1 VSSLS
6 QGLEAG
12 IRVLKT
18 AVQSIE
24 SNIIRSRKE
33 TVDKKTVSVAS
44 RLVELLE
51 KTMRLLDVLSRRIQ
65 HVEDGLV
72 TISNYTYIFRT
83 SKEVVLVRTRPE
95 HVVLSLDLESNAVS
109 LKTRDAT
116 LSVSPN
122 SLTIS
127 IRSKLVKISPLSEEQ
142 FTSKRDEL
150 RMALKTIEKAVYRR
164 LLPLIE
170 QKLQKV

>member
-1 VSSLS
+1 MSSLS

-83 SKEVVLVRTRPE
+83 S
-95 HVVLSLDLESNAVS
+95 
-109 LKTRDAT
+109 
-116 LSVSPN
+116 
-122 SLTIS
+122 
-127 IRSKLVKISPLSEEQ
+127 
-142 FTSKRDEL
+142 
-150 RMALKTIEKAVYRR
+150 
-164 LLPLIE
+164 
-170 QKLQKV
+170 

>member
-1 VSSLS
+1 MSSLS

-83 SKEVVLVRTRPE
+83 SKEVVLVRT
-95 HVVLSLDLESNAVS
+95 
-109 LKTRDAT
+109 
-116 LSVSPN
+116 
-122 SLTIS
+122 
-127 IRSKLVKISPLSEEQ
+127 
-142 FTSKRDEL
+142 
-150 RMALKTIEKAVYRR
+150 
-164 LLPLIE
+164 
-170 QKLQKV
+170 